1 MMSPSQ
7 VIIPASA
14 VIAACGIAGLIVM
27 SSNAAAVTAIAM
39 LVVLIILQADITQAI
54 AHGGAIIA
62 SKLLT
67 QSVELREH
75 IEELDEI
82 IEEAA
87 QHLRSKN
94 EMAALNT
101 LAAGIYTRERRENG

>member
-1 MMSPSQ
+1 MSPSQ

-27 SSNAAAVTAIAM
+27 SSNAAAVTAIAI
-39 LVVLIILQADITQAI
+39 LVVLIILQADITRAI
-54 AHGGAIIA
+54 VEGGAIMA
-62 SKLLT
+62 YKLMD
-67 QSVELREH
+67 QSVQLREH

-87 QHLRSKN
+87 QQLRSKD
-94 EMAALNT
+94 EVAALNT
-101 LAAGIYTRERRENG
+101 LAAGIYTRERRQNG